1 MWRWMWNDSCVLNQ
15 PWLLSLWRASII
27 ESLYS
32 VYHIFIYIG
41 RRRWNE
47 SDEAVTIIDIW
58 CKNDESIHESD
69 PWYECQSKRKPLYS
83 GPMYHPS
90 IISVP
95 YQYRIERIWSTE
107 SKILSSII
115 NHQFSAMRILVTGKI
130 NFNLPPR
137 TLARPTANPASPGV
151 RSFLGRHVLDLLVA
165 RGHSVTAVVN
175 LRTALLLKKMYP
187 CLSSDKLDFAIN
199 DSILGPYGTW
209 ESSMG
214 RPVSWPCYSLPQSRH
229 LQSSLR
235 SCNPYSR
242 SYVWRTH
249 QPQRM

>member
-1 MWRWMWNDSCVLNQ
+1 MKRERWSRDYHRHMMPEWWIHSWIHSWIRPLI
-15 PWLLSLWRASII
+15 WYSSIP
-27 ESLYS
+27 
-32 VYHIFIYIG
+32 
-41 RRRWNE
+41 
-47 SDEAVTIIDIW
+47 
-58 CKNDESIHESD
+58 K
-69 PWYECQSKRKPLYS
+69 CQSKRKPPYS

-90 IISVP
+90 MIS
-95 YQYRIERIWSTE
+95 YHISTASSAFGVQKE
-107 SKILSSII
+107 KREKRKENHRAILKPSHSNSKILSPII
-115 NHQFSAMRILVTGKI
+115 NSQWWE
-130 NFNLPPR
+130 
-137 TLARPTANPASPGV
+137 
-151 RSFLGRHVLDLLVA
+151 FLS

-175 LRTALLLKKMYP
+175 LWTALLLKKMYP

-214 RPVSWPCYSLPQSRH
+214 RPVSWPCCSLPQSRH

-242 SYVWRTH
+242 SYAWRTH